1 MADNVYRSVI
11 DQWLFMVL
19 AVASLMAVGACVPLL
34 LYGSWVEWLLA
45 GITVAVGMGL
55 PWWITLT
62 TVYTVTTGFLD
73 IRSGPFHWQVPLRQ
87 IQKISRTRSA
97 LSSPALSLDRL
108 KIDYSDVKSIM
119 ISPEDRERFL
129 ADLKSRGVKTS

>member
-1 MADNVYRSVI
+1 MADSVYRSRI

-19 AVASLMAVGACVPLL
+19 AVASLMAAGTCVPLL
-34 LYGSWVEWLLA
+34 LYGSWGEWLVA
-45 GITVAVGMGL
+45 GISIALGMGL

-62 TVYTVTTGFLD
+62 TEYRVTTGFLD

-87 IQKISRTRSA
+87 INSISKTRSA

-108 KIDYSDVKSIM
+108 KID
-119 ISPEDRERFL
+119 
-129 ADLKSRGVKTS
+129 